1 VEDVILPRE
10 PLIRI
15 RAWLERL
22 PHGSRALSSLL
33 EDRRRTDEGEFDVVP
48 SAPVMDG
55 MTTLAQ
61 NLRKAA
67 GVEGAII
74 IARDGM
80 VSASDM
86 EDDAEQK
93 GAVAAFVGSA
103 AGQVGEALKLSAFDW
118 GLITMGNERML
129 VIEQPTFFVGL
140 ALGHKAS
147 PALVSAE
154 AAKILG

>member
-1 VEDVILPRE
+1 M
-10 PLIRI
+10 
-15 RAWLERL
+15 
-22 PHGSRALSSLL
+22 
-33 EDRRRTDEGEFDVVP
+33 VP